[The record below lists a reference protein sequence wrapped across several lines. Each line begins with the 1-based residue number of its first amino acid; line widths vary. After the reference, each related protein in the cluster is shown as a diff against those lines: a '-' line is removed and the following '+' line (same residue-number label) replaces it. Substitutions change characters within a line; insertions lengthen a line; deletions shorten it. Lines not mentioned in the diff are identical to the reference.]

1 MTNYRHG
8 QMINLIDEMNSP
20 LLAVEPQRCVL
31 VRHRNGEC
39 LRCAAVC
46 TTSAIS
52 LGEEGIV
59 VSPEKCIGC
68 GTCASACPTGC
79 LTAANPTDE
88 ELFGAV
94 EAALAENE
102 GRVAI
107 ACERAFAMASGNRMK
122 RDSCDAT
129 APSFVP
135 GKIAGATSDGRP
147 LVGVVCLGRVD
158 ESLLVEATARG
169 ARSIQLISGPCESCP
184 HRCGGALSDE
194 IIVSAETLLA
204 ALGTPSPIDRI
215 RLQHASDTR
224 EILRLRPT
232 ASAQDD
238 TNAVNAATVADA
250 SEDCLSESGYPVAPP
265 TGESQQD
272 SREPQF
278 AHVQAD
284 GTLPHFVPERRLRLF
299 NSLKALG
306 TPAAPTV
313 TTRLWGQVTIDT
325 ELCRSC
331 RMCTVFCP
339 TGALTRF
346 DAANDA
352 FGVEHRSALCMQCRL
367 CETICPE
374 QAIAV
379 AEEVSTDEF
388 LSGKKFRFTMQ
399 PIGWN
404 PGAEDSI
411 ASRIARFIKVDNL
424 QEPQAKV
431 KSFDTAARRE
441 YAQAREARR
450 REIREQHRP

>member
-1 MTNYRHG
+1 MAATDSYAGGDGR
-8 QMINLIDEMNSP
+8 LSP
-20 LLAVEPQRCVL
+20 LSTPSATRAVLEAHGIGTKYTLGQNFLVNDDVL
-31 VRHRNGEC
+31 KK
-39 LRCAAVC
+39 
-46 TTSAIS
+46 I
-52 LGEEGIV
+52 I
-59 VSPEKCIGC
+59 
-68 GTCASACPTGC
+68 
-79 LTAANPTDE
+79 
-88 ELFGAV
+88 
-94 EAALAENE
+94 ALAE
-102 GRVAI
+102 
-107 ACERAFAMASGNRMK
+107 
-122 RDSCDAT
+122 
-129 APSFVP
+129 
-135 GKIAGATSDGRP
+135 
-147 LVGVVCLGRVD
+147 VG
-158 ESLLVEATARG
+158 EN
-169 ARSIQLISGPCESCP
+169 
-184 HRCGGALSDE
+184 
-194 IIVSAETLLA
+194 
-204 ALGTPSPIDRI
+204 DRI
-215 RLQHASDTR
+215 LEVGPGIGTLTIALLKHAASVIAIERDPDLPVVLADTLHPWR
-224 EILRLRPT
+224 EKFALIEKDALDVTEGDIVAAVAEIGADTGYPDRASSAANET
-232 ASAQDD
+232 AQW
-238 TNAVNAATVADA
+238 AVSQ

-325 ELCRSC
+325 ELCRSF

-374 QAIAV
+374 QAITV
-379 AEEVSTDEF
+379 AEEVSADEF

-411 ASRIARFIKVDNL
+411 ASRMARFIKVDNL

-450 REIREQHRP
+450 REIRERHRP